1 MVRPA
6 AVSSEFQRVRVEV
19 WRDLAKM
26 ENVKGDRVHKTQLL
40 LGKGL
45 TLGPEIWIA
54 IPSQKLGN
62 NVCIDVCPFSF
73 SQTLFPAAW
82 MFWQS
87 LKFSFSSYLLFLT
100 PIFTLLS
107 SWHKQNPL
115 TTHHDHSLLTLILS
129 YWGLT
134 HRSKTTLFC
143 TVFLPALKRTD
154 SHLDHLGLDVALL

>member
-73 SQTLFPAAW
+73 SQTLFPSAW
-82 MFWQS
+82 MF
-87 LKFSFSSYLLFLT
+87 
-100 PIFTLLS
+100 
-107 SWHKQNPL
+107 
-115 TTHHDHSLLTLILS
+115 
-129 YWGLT
+129 
-134 HRSKTTLFC
+134 
-143 TVFLPALKRTD
+143 
-154 SHLDHLGLDVALL
+154 